1 MSGQRAPA
9 IAVLGCGQWGMNHVR
24 VWNDLG
30 LLVAVA
36 DPDPGRRSL
45 VADAY
50 PGVVTSAT
58 TSEVLARPDVAAVV
72 VATPATTH
80 AAIATQALEA
90 GKHVLV
96 EKPLAMSADEGT
108 LLVNRARDLDRTLM
122 VGHVLE
128 FHPAVLALRRL
139 VDDGVL
145 GRVRYLYSNRLS
157 FGRLRTDENAMWSFA
172 PHDIALCLRIV
183 GRSPTD
189 VTCRGA
195 AFLSPEV
202 ADVTLM
208 GLTFPG
214 GTQAHV
220 FVSWLHP
227 FKEHRFV
234 VVGDRQMAVFDDTA
248 PWPEKLVLYPHQV
261 DWVGGTVPV
270 ARKAEGVAVALDPDE
285 PLVAECRHFAEA
297 VSTGSRPL
305 TDGEGALSV
314 LRVLSAGDRSLRAG
328 GAPVTLDSEVTDSEV
343 APPAFVHS
351 TATVDPG
358 AAIGA
363 GSSVWHYTHV
373 MDGSEI
379 GRNCSLGQ
387 NVFVA
392 SGVRIGDNVR
402 IQNNVSV
409 YEGVEL
415 DDGVF
420 CGPSM
425 VFTNVKNPRA
435 ETPTSVYATT
445 AVGRGATLGANCTI
459 VCGITIGAYSLVG
472 AGAVVTRDV
481 PAHGLVAGVPAVRTG
496 WVSHTGARLSF
507 DDGRAVCPDSG
518 CAYVLDDGRVSAAA
532 ESTGN

>member
-1 MSGQRAPA
+1 MNRESPPTV
-9 IAVLGCGQWGMNHVR
+9 AVLGCGQWGMNHVR

-30 LLVAVA
+30 MLAVVA
-36 DPDPGRRSL
+36 DPDPARRAV
-45 VADAY
+45 VAAAY
-50 PGVVTSAT
+50 PGLATMASSDEVFERGDVT
-58 TSEVLARPDVAAVV
+58 AVV
-72 VATPATTH
+72 VATPAVTH
-80 AAIATQALEA
+80 AAVATRALEA

-96 EKPLAMSADEGT
+96 EKPLAMSADEGE
-108 LLVNRARDLDRTLM
+108 LLVRRARELKRTLM

-128 FHPAVLALRRL
+128 YHPAVLALRRL

-145 GRVRYLYSNRLS
+145 GQVRYLYSNRLS
-157 FGRLRTDENAMWSFA
+157 FGRLRTDENALWSFA

-183 GRSPTD
+183 GASPSE
-189 VTCRGA
+189 VTCRGG
-195 AFLSPEV
+195 AFLSPGV

-208 GLTFPG
+208 GLGFPG

-248 PWPEKLVLYPHQV
+248 PWTEKLVLYPHQV

-270 ARKAEGVAVALDPDE
+270 ARKAEGVAVTLDPAE
-285 PLVAECRHFAEA
+285 PLVAECEHFAHA
-297 VSTGSRPL
+297 VSTGDAPL
-305 TDGEGALSV
+305 TDGEAALAV
-314 LRVLSAGDRSLRAG
+314 LRVLSAGDHSLRSG
-328 GAPVTLDSEVTDSEV
+328 GAPMPVGDGAE
-343 APPAFVHS
+343 APTFVHP
-351 TATVDPG
+351 TATVDRG

-363 GSSVWHYTHV
+363 GTKIWHYTHV

-379 GRNCSLGQ
+379 GRDCSLGQ

-392 SGVRIGDNVR
+392 SGVRIGDHVR

-409 YEGVEL
+409 YEGVDL

-420 CGPSM
+420 CGPSV
-425 VFTNVKNPRA
+425 VFTNVRSPRA
-435 ETPTSVYATT
+435 ETPTSSSDYAAT

-459 VCGITIGAYSLVG
+459 VCGVTVGAYSLVG

-481 PAHGLVAGVPAVRTG
+481 APHAVVTGVPATPTG

-507 DDGRAVCPDSG
+507 VDGRAVCPDT
-518 CAYVLDDGRVSAAA
+518 GRTYDLG
-532 ESTGN
+532 TGGITYGS

>member
-1 MSGQRAPA
+1 
-9 IAVLGCGQWGMNHVR
+9 MNHVR
-24 VWNDLG
+24 VWNDLAM
-30 LLVAVA
+30 LAVAV
-36 DPDPGRRSL
+36 DPDPGRLAMVRN
-45 VADAY
+45 AY
-50 PGVVTSAT
+50 PELAT
-58 TSEVLARPDVAAVV
+58 ASCAEEALARPDVTAVV
-72 VATPATTH
+72 VATPAVTH
-80 AAIATQALEA
+80 AAVATLALEA

-96 EKPLAMSADEGT
+96 EKPLAMSVDEAT
-108 LLVNRARDLDRTLM
+108 LLVDRARELERILM

-128 FHPAVLALRRL
+128 YHPAVLALRGL
-139 VDDGVL
+139 VEQGVL

-183 GRSPTD
+183 GAAPTE

-195 AFLSPEV
+195 AFLTPAV

-270 ARKAEGVAVALDPDE
+270 ARKAEGVPVPLSPAE
-285 PLVAECRHFAEA
+285 PLVAECEHFAQ
-297 VSTGSRPL
+297 SMITGEPPL
-305 TDGEGALSV
+305 TEGEGALAV
-314 LRVLSAGDRSLRAG
+314 LRVLSAGDRSLHSG
-328 GAPVTLDSEVTDSEV
+328 GAPVSLGADA
-343 APPAFVHS
+343 APAAFVHP

-358 AAIGA
+358 AIIGP
-363 GSSVWHYTHV
+363 GTKIWHYTHV
-373 MDGSEI
+373 MDRSRI
-379 GRNCSLGQ
+379 GRDSSLGQ

-392 SGVRIGDNVR
+392 SGVSIGDNVR

-425 VFTNVKNPRA
+425 VFTNVKSPRA
-435 ETPTSVYATT
+435 EIPTSDYSRTT
-445 AVGRGATLGANCTI
+445 VGRGATLGANCTI
-459 VCGITIGAYSLVG
+459 VCGIHVGAYALVG

-481 PAHGLVAGVPAVRTG
+481 PAYALVTGVPAAQTG
-496 WVSHTGARLSF
+496 WVSRTGARLTF
-507 DDGRAVCPDSG
+507 VEGRAVCP
-518 CAYVLDDGRVSAAA
+518 A
-532 ESTGN
+532 TGSVYDLEGGQVTSVG

>member
-1 MSGQRAPA
+1 
-9 IAVLGCGQWGMNHVR
+9 MNHVR

-30 LLVAVA
+30 LLAVVA
-36 DPDPGRRSL
+36 DPDPGRRAV
-45 VADAY
+45 VAGAY
-50 PGVVTSAT
+50 PGLATASSAE
-58 TSEVLARPDVAAVV
+58 EVLARPDVSAVV
-72 VATPATTH
+72 VATPAVTH

-90 GKHVLV
+90 GKDVLV
-96 EKPLAMSADEGT
+96 EKPLAMSAEEGT
-108 LLVNRARDLDRTLM
+108 LLVDRARDLGRILM

-128 FHPAVLALRRL
+128 YHPAVLALRRL

-157 FGRLRTDENAMWSFA
+157 FGRLRTDENALWSFA

-183 GRSPTD
+183 GAPPTD

-248 PWPEKLVLYPHQV
+248 PWAEKLVLYPHAV

-270 ARKAEGVAVALDPDE
+270 ARKAEGVPIALTADE
-285 PLVAECRHFAEA
+285 PLVAECRHFADA

-305 TDGEGALSV
+305 TDGDAALAV

-328 GAPVTLDSEVTDSEV
+328 GAPVAVDAGAGALT
-343 APPAFVHS
+343 FVHP

-358 AAIGA
+358 AVIGP
-363 GSSVWHYTHV
+363 GTKVWHYTHV
-373 MDGSEI
+373 MGDSEI
-379 GRNCSLGQ
+379 GRGCSLGQ

-392 SGVRIGDNVR
+392 AGVQIGDNVR

-409 YEGVEL
+409 YEGVDL

-435 ETPTSVYATT
+435 ETPTDTYETT

-459 VCGITIGAYSLVG
+459 VCGVTIGAYALVG

-481 PAHGLVAGVPAVRTG
+481 PAHAIVAGVPAVPVG
-496 WVSHTGARLSF
+496 WASHTGARLNF
-507 DDGRAVCPDSG
+507 DDGRAVCPDTG
-518 CAYVLDDGRVSAAA
+518 RAYLLAGDQVTASDQSRI
-532 ESTGN
+532 

>member
-1 MSGQRAPA
+1 
-9 IAVLGCGQWGMNHVR
+9 
-24 VWNDLG
+24 
-30 LLVAVA
+30 
-36 DPDPGRRSL
+36 
-45 VADAY
+45 
-50 PGVVTSAT
+50 
-58 TSEVLARPDVAAVV
+58 
-72 VATPATTH
+72 
-80 AAIATQALEA
+80 
-90 GKHVLV
+90 
-96 EKPLAMSADEGT
+96 
-108 LLVNRARDLDRTLM
+108 
-122 VGHVLE
+122 
-128 FHPAVLALRRL
+128 
-139 VDDGVL
+139 
-145 GRVRYLYSNRLS
+145 
-157 FGRLRTDENAMWSFA
+157 
-172 PHDIALCLRIV
+172 
-183 GRSPTD
+183 
-189 VTCRGA
+189 
-195 AFLSPEV
+195 
-202 ADVTLM
+202 
-208 GLTFPG
+208 
-214 GTQAHV
+214 
-220 FVSWLHP
+220 
-227 FKEHRFV
+227 
-234 VVGDRQMAVFDDTA
+234 
-248 PWPEKLVLYPHQV
+248 
-261 DWVGGTVPV
+261 
-270 ARKAEGVAVALDPDE
+270 
-285 PLVAECRHFAEA
+285 
-297 VSTGSRPL
+297 
-305 TDGEGALSV
+305 
-314 LRVLSAGDRSLRAG
+314 
-328 GAPVTLDSEVTDSEV
+328 VTLDSEVADSGVAHSGV
-343 APPAFVHS
+343 APPAFVHP

-459 VCGITIGAYSLVG
+459 VCGVTIGAYPLVG

-507 DDGRAVCPDSG
+507 ADGRAVCPDSG

>member
-58 TSEVLARPDVAAVV
+58 ASEVLARPDVAAVV

-108 LLVNRARDLDRTLM
+108 LLVKRARDLDRLLM

-305 TDGEGALSV
+305 TDGESALGV

-328 GAPVTLDSEVTDSEV
+328 GAPVTVDEVEPSV
-343 APPAFVHS
+343 FVHP

-358 AAIGA
+358 AVIGA
-363 GSSVWHYTHV
+363 GTSVWHYCHV
-373 MDGSEI
+373 MGDSRI

-392 SGVRIGDNVR
+392 AGARIGDTVR

-425 VFTNVKNPRA
+425 VFTNVKSPRA
-435 ETPTSVYATT
+435 ETPTSTYART
-445 AVGRGATLGANCTI
+445 AVGRGATLGANCTV
-459 VCGITIGAYSLVG
+459 VCGVTIGPYALVG
-472 AGAVVTRDV
+472 AGAVVTHDV
-481 PAHGLVAGVPAVRTG
+481 PAHAVVAGVPAVRTG
-496 WVSHTGARLSF
+496 WVSHTGARLDF
-507 DDGRAVCPDSG
+507 TDGQAKCPDTG
-518 CAYVLDDGRVSAAA
+518 RAYVLDGDRATAAD
-532 ESTGN
+532 

>member
-1 MSGQRAPA
+1 M
-9 IAVLGCGQWGMNHVR
+9 GCGQWGMNHVR

-30 LLVAVA
+30 MLVAVA
-36 DPDPGRRSL
+36 DPDPARRAL
-45 VADAY
+45 VGQAF
-50 PGVVTSAT
+50 PEVAT
-58 TSEVLARPDVAAVV
+58 AASTEEVLARPDVTAVV
-72 VATPATTH
+72 VATPAITH
-80 AAIATQALEA
+80 AAVATQALEA

-96 EKPLAMSADEGT
+96 EKPLAMSAGDGS
-108 LLVNRARDLDRTLM
+108 LLVRRAQALGRTLM

-128 FHPAVLALRRL
+128 YHPAVLALRRL
-139 VDDGVL
+139 VDDGAL

-183 GRSPTD
+183 GAPPTD

-248 PWPEKLVLYPHQV
+248 PWAEKLVLYPHQV
-261 DWVGGTVPV
+261 DWVGGTIPV
-270 ARKAEGVAVALDPDE
+270 ARKAEGVAVDLTADE
-285 PLVAECRHFAEA
+285 PLVAECRHFAAA
-297 VSTGSRPL
+297 VSSGSQPL

-314 LRVLSAGDRSLRAG
+314 LRVLAAGDRSLRAG
-328 GAPVTLDSEVTDSEV
+328 GAPVPVDADV
-343 APPAFVHS
+343 APLSSVHP

-358 AAIGA
+358 AAIGPGTA
-363 GSSVWHYTHV
+363 IWHYTHV
-373 MDGSEI
+373 MDRSEI
-379 GRNCSLGQ
+379 GRDCSLGQ

-409 YEGVEL
+409 YEGVAL

-435 ETPTSVYATT
+435 EVPTSQYAVTK
-445 AVGRGATLGANCTI
+445 VGRGATLGANCTI
-459 VCGITIGAYSLVG
+459 VCGVTIGAYALVG

-481 PAHGLVAGVPAVRTG
+481 PAHALVAGVPAAHTG
-496 WVSHTGARLSF
+496 WVSRSGAKLSF
-507 DDGRAVCPDSG
+507 VEGRAACPDTG
-518 CAYVLDDGRVSAAA
+518 CVYLLDDEGVT
-532 ESTGN
+532 ST

>member
-1 MSGQRAPA
+1 
-9 IAVLGCGQWGMNHVR
+9 MNHVR

-30 LLVAVA
+30 LLAVVA
-36 DPDPGRRSL
+36 DPDPARRAV
-45 VADAY
+45 VAEAY
-50 PGVVTSAT
+50 PGLAT
-58 TSEVLARPDVAAVV
+58 ASCAEEVLARPDVKAVV
-72 VATPATTH
+72 VATPAVTH

-90 GKHVLV
+90 GKDVLV
-96 EKPLAMSADEGT
+96 EKPLAMSAEEGT
-108 LLVNRARDLDRTLM
+108 RLVDRARDLGRILM

-128 FHPAVLALRRL
+128 YHPAVLALRRL

-157 FGRLRTDENAMWSFA
+157 FGRLRTDENALWSFA

-183 GRSPTD
+183 GAPPTD

-270 ARKAEGVAVALDPDE
+270 ARKAEGVPVPLTADE
-285 PLVAECRHFAEA
+285 PLVAECQHFADA
-297 VSTGSRPL
+297 VSTGRRPL
-305 TDGEGALSV
+305 TDGEGALAV

-328 GAPVTLDSEVTDSEV
+328 GAPVPLATDVGDE
-343 APPAFVHS
+343 APTFVHP

-358 AAIGA
+358 ARV
-363 GSSVWHYTHV
+363 GSGTKVWHYTHV
-373 MDGSEI
+373 MGGARI
-379 GRNCSLGQ
+379 GRDCSLGQ

-392 SGVRIGDNVR
+392 AGVRIGDNVR

-409 YEGVEL
+409 YEGVVL

-435 ETPTSVYATT
+435 ETPTSEYAST

-459 VCGITIGAYSLVG
+459 VCGVTIGAYALVG
-472 AGAVVTRDV
+472 AGAVVTHDV
-481 PAHGLVAGVPAVRTG
+481 PAHAVVAGVPAVQTG
-496 WVSHTGARLSF
+496 WVSHAGARLTF
-507 DDGRAVCPDSG
+507 TDGRAVCPDTG
-518 CAYVLDDGRVSAAA
+518 RAYVLDGARVISA
-532 ESTGN
+532 G